1 MSNVRVPDAIA
12 ERIVAAVRSMM
23 PPDFDIELRGRSV
36 MLRSGGSVIGAN
48 STGTPST
55 WPGMFSP
62 RNRDG
67 VTQRS
72 IGWASWFL
80 LDTILHMSR
89 SRGAPIDKPTAKRL
103 QAYTQVRDG
112 YLYCWLG
119 SQDNDPEI
127 TFPAV
132 DLTDVTPE
140 PPQGQGCPSGWHL
153 VTDFRHSAR
162 S

>member
-1 MSNVRVPDAIA
+1 
-12 ERIVAAVRSMM
+12 
-23 PPDFDIELRGRSV
+23 
-36 MLRSGGSVIGAN
+36 
-48 STGTPST
+48 
-55 WPGMFSP
+55 MFSP

-72 IGWASWFL
+72 IRWASWFL

-103 QAYTQVRDG
+103 RAYTQVRDG

-119 SQDNDPEI
+119 PQDNDPEI

-132 DLTDVTPE
+132 DLTDVAPE
-140 PPQGQGCPSGWHL
+140 PPQGPRLPFRLAPRYRLPALGEIMTASGN
-153 VTDFRHSAR
+153 R
-162 S
+162 